1 MLRNYLKIA
10 FRNLWKQRI
19 FSTIN
24 VLGLAVGMA
33 CCFLIVQYVQHE
45 RSYDQFHANLDRLYR
60 INYQAIFAGDITL
73 ARIPPAF
80 APQAALEFPEFESMA
95 RMYPRNVSLTVTETD
110 RQFEVEGMYC
120 ADSTITKVFQ
130 FEYLHGDD
138 RALYQ
143 PYSVILTDKMAK
155 TLFGTTNVLGK
166 GLRLADNGNF
176 KVTGVIKDWP
186 ENAHMELK
194 LIIPYQNMADLEP
207 AHAREITNK
216 VVAGNMTASH
226 SYTYVLLKEQQS
238 VAAINKKFKPFIL
251 KHGPEHL
258 RAKQDFHLFPVKD
271 IHLQSEAS
279 LEQKPPVDSKML
291 YLFIGIGLITLLIAC
306 INFINL
312 TTASSLNRVKE
323 VGVRKVLGAGQSS
336 LIGQFL
342 GESLLL
348 SFFAFLLSLPI
359 AALALPKLNS
369 LTNLDLSFAPWAN
382 IPLLLAFIGI
392 FIIAGLLAGS
402 YPAFFVS
409 RFKTINS
416 LKGSAGR
423 TGKAGGVG
431 LRKGLITLQFLATIV
446 FISGAL
452 ITYLQLD
459 FLRNQSLGFDKELTL
474 MVPIDSDNNI
484 NAAFRPGDATIRQRM
499 NTVDD
504 LLMTHPNINAV
515 TQCDRAP
522 GFGAISHPVHNEHV
536 LQSDAY
542 TTHVNS
548 VDYDYAETFGL
559 EVVAGR
565 EFDKS
570 FGTDHLNGFVLNEQ
584 AVRELGWENPEAA
597 IGQKMT
603 AGGRDGQVLGVLKDY
618 YFENLRVAIDGLV
631 LRVNP
636 GDFRNFAIQVENKNL
651 PETLTFIEDKWK
663 EFFPAKVFEYT
674 FLDESLNDIYR
685 SEEDLSSIMQYFAFF
700 AMLISCFGLFG
711 LAALLTRHRFKEIG
725 IRKVLGASVTQ
736 ILTLLAADFV
746 KLILIA
752 MILAFPFIWYFS
764 DQWMQDFE
772 YHISFPWWVPIATG
786 LGVIVLAFATISSQT
801 IKAATSNPVDA
812 IHQE

>member
-1 MLRNYLKIA
+1 M
-10 FRNLWKQRI
+10 
-19 FSTIN
+19 
-24 VLGLAVGMA
+24 
-33 CCFLIVQYVQHE
+33 
-45 RSYDQFHANLDRLYR
+45 
-60 INYQAIFAGDITL
+60 
-73 ARIPPAF
+73 
-80 APQAALEFPEFESMA
+80 
-95 RMYPRNVSLTVTETD
+95 
-110 RQFEVEGMYC
+110 
-120 ADSTITKVFQ
+120 
-130 FEYLHGDD
+130 
-138 RALYQ
+138 
-143 PYSVILTDKMAK
+143 
-155 TLFGTTNVLGK
+155 
-166 GLRLADNGNF
+166 
-176 KVTGVIKDWP
+176 
-186 ENAHMELK
+186 
-194 LIIPYQNMADLEP
+194 
-207 AHAREITNK
+207 
-216 VVAGNMTASH
+216 
-226 SYTYVLLKEQQS
+226 
-238 VAAINKKFKPFIL
+238 
-251 KHGPEHL
+251 
-258 RAKQDFHLFPVKD
+258 
-271 IHLQSEAS
+271 
-279 LEQKPPVDSKML
+279 
-291 YLFIGIGLITLLIAC
+291 
-306 INFINL
+306 
-312 TTASSLNRVKE
+312 
-323 VGVRKVLGAGQSS
+323 GAGQSS

-369 LTNLDLSFAPWAN
+369 LTNLDLSFAPLAN
-382 IPLLLAFIGI
+382 IPLLLSFIGI

-409 RFKTINS
+409 RFETINS

-459 FLRNQSLGFDKELTL
+459 FMRNQSLGFEKELTL

-504 LLMTHPNINAV
+504 LLMTYPNIKAV

-570 FGTDHLNGFVLNEQ
+570 FGTDHLDGFVLNEQ
-584 AVRELGWENPEAA
+584 AVKELGWKTPTDA
-597 IGQKMT
+597 IGQKLT

-636 GDFRNFAIQVENKNL
+636 GDFRNFAIRVDNKNV
-651 PETLTFIEDKWK
+651 PETLAYIEDKWK

-674 FLDESLNDIYR
+674 FLDESLNDLYR

-725 IRKVLGASVTQ
+725 IRKVLGASVSQ

-752 MILAFPFIWYFS
+752 MVLAFPFIWYFS

-772 YHISFPWWVPIATG
+772 YHINFPWWVPIATG
-786 LGVIVLAFATISSQT
+786 LGVIVLAFLTISSQT
-801 IKAATSNPVDA
+801 IKAATSNPVEA